1 MEEHPN
7 LRTAIAAL
15 KDANP
20 ALTAR
25 QVHETL
31 VASAECWKELP
42 LASVK
47 KMCSK
52 MTKAAMAAN
61 AVAAAAPAE
70 AADTVGID
78 PTALPA
84 WAGLESVP
92 PRRADGSECRP
103 LEWCF
108 QAAMPQ
114 AAKIALSLGGDE
126 GTMDA
131 YAQMV
136 YSLFHIVHAYES
148 TPSMYRAALE
158 TRDGAAL
165 LIDVLQP
172 ACACPSAV
180 EACRVGSGDTAAAPL
195 LAVRYLHLP
204 GAAELR
210 ALPPDEAAAA
220 AEARVQAAR
229 QTMAPG
235 CPYATAALLAKGA
248 QPPGLVTTIEAESAD
263 EIEEALRHLR
273 ANEAALAPAYV
284 ARFFE
289 GSRWHDADGGGGG
302 SGFRPSFLVPP
313 VAPPDDAVCSVCGAS
328 AQGHFHGRWATGGKL
343 GRLAF
348 CSRECQ
354 QKQKDEPRDVERAH
368 ERGGDAVPR
377 RKYKAAVLL

>member
-1 MEEHPN
+1 MTSCTSFGLPGLPTSTIVDCSFCRHTGRRFSALAMADDQEHTD

-15 KDANP
+15 KDINP

-25 QVHETL
+25 RVHDAL

-52 MTKAAMAAN
+52 MTKAA
-61 AVAAAAPAE
+61 AAASAGATATPM
-70 AADTVGID
+70 AADTGGID

-84 WAGLESVP
+84 WVGLDSVP
-92 PRRADGSECRP
+92 PRRADGTECRP

-114 AAKIALSLGGDE
+114 TAKIALSLGGDE
-126 GTMDA
+126 GTMDG

-136 YSLFHIVHAYES
+136 YSLFHIVHTYES

-158 TRDGAAL
+158 TRDGGAAL

-172 ACACPSAV
+172 PCACPAAV
-180 EACRVGSGDTAAAPL
+180 EACRVGSGDTAAPPL
-195 LAVRYLHLP
+195 LSVRYLHVP

-229 QTMAPG
+229 QTMAPT
-235 CPYATAALLAKGA
+235 CPHATAALLAKGA
-248 QPPGLVTTIEAESAD
+248 QPPGVMTTIEAASAD
-263 EIEEALRHLR
+263 EIDEALRLLR
-273 ANEAALAPAYV
+273 ANEAALAPAYA

-289 GSRWHDADGGGGG
+289 GSRWHDTE
-302 SGFRPSFLVPP
+302 SGLFRPSFLVPP
-313 VAPPDDAVCSVCGAS
+313 VAPLGAGAES
-328 AQGHFHGRWATGGKL
+328 
-343 GRLAF
+343 
-348 CSRECQ
+348 
-354 QKQKDEPRDVERAH
+354 AH
-368 ERGGDAVPR
+368 ERGGDAPPR
-377 RKYKAAVLL
+377 RKYKTAVLL